1 MSLRV
6 VMLLGVAWAFAA
18 CDRRT
23 PDTPAESGTV
33 VFHANP
39 SDSLRP
45 VAGTGWDAA
54 AGLVLV
60 LPAVD
65 GTVDAGTIIRPEATE
80 LTVGDTAG
88 LTAAGTQLE
97 LFSRGALYGE
107 ASYAAERVGGLDSG
121 CTAWPIARLA
131 GLPKSGLAPGAGVVT
146 PGAPVAPRAWTAAF
160 QKGKV
165 TLVPMDSIE
174 GLASRDSANL
184 AANLARLASALK
196 DDTAATF
203 RGLPFV
209 VLRAFRAKAA
219 GQSFV
224 VATLVRRL
232 NQEDNPLEERL
243 LMIVD
248 GDTATPG
255 TWNVGWHERASGK
268 EEELVVSEPLLAFTP
283 ASNAKVHV
291 VFGRDDGYALSA
303 TMLSREGTGPNSG
316 WKVLWESALAGCVR

>member
-1 MSLRV
+1 MAL
-6 VMLLGVAWAFAA
+6 MAA

-33 VFHANP
+33 VFYANP
-39 SDSLRP
+39 ADSLRP
-45 VAGTGWDAA
+45 PVGTGWDAA

-60 LPAVD
+60 LPSVD
-65 GTVDAGTIIRPEATE
+65 GAVDAGTLIRPEATE

-88 LTAAGTQLE
+88 LGAVAGKLE
-97 LFSRGALYGE
+97 LFSRAALYGE
-107 ASYAAERVGGLDSG
+107 ASYVAEKVGGLDAG

-131 GLPKSGLAPGAGVVT
+131 GLPNSGLAPGAGVVT

-165 TLVPMDSIE
+165 SLVAMDSIE
-174 GLASRDSANL
+174 GLATRDSANL

-196 DDTAATF
+196 DDTATTF

-209 VLRAFRAKAA
+209 VLRAFRAGAS
-219 GQSFV
+219 GQNFV

-232 NQEDNPLEERL
+232 NQEANPLEERL

-248 GDTATPG
+248 GDLATPG
-255 TWNVGWHERASGK
+255 TWNVGWHERASGR
-268 EEELVVSEPLLAFTP
+268 EEELVVSEPLLAFLPTGNP
-283 ASNAKVHV
+283 KVHV
-291 VFGRDDGYALSA
+291 LFGRDDGTALSA
-303 TMLSREGTGPNSG
+303 TMLSREGSGVASG
-316 WKVLWESALAGCVR
+316 WKVLWESALAGCDR